1 MRTEQGS
8 IHDSRAI
15 AAIYAEA
22 FPHSTRFFF
31 RKKKPERLSG
41 LLELTFNLVFLW
53 GRTSNRGQ
61 KRPGGQLLGYCLY
74 STGRTPNRALGPAIA
89 TAFRLLFR
97 IGPSEALL
105 LTGNQ
110 LLMIF
115 RRAERAP
122 NGGVG
127 GHALFPS
134 PSTPLSNPRALAPRC
149 CAEHCSAYKK
159 RRSY

>member
-61 KRPGGQLLGYCLY
+61 KRPGGAAFGLLPLF
-74 STGRTPNRALGPAIA
+74 NRADTEPGLRSGDCH
-89 TAFRLLFR
+89 RL
-97 IGPSEALL
+97 
-105 LTGNQ
+105 
-110 LLMIF
+110 
-115 RRAERAP
+115 
-122 NGGVG
+122 
-127 GHALFPS
+127 
-134 PSTPLSNPRALAPRC
+134 
-149 CAEHCSAYKK
+149 
-159 RRSY
+159 

>member
-53 GRTSNRGQ
+53 G
-61 KRPGGQLLGYCLY
+61 GGQAIVAKT
-74 STGRTPNRALGPAIA
+74 TGGGSFWA
-89 TAFRLLFR
+89 TAF
-97 IGPSEALL
+97 IQP
-105 LTGNQ
+105 
-110 LLMIF
+110 
-115 RRAERAP
+115 
-122 NGGVG
+122 G
-127 GHALFPS
+127 GHRTGP
-134 PSTPLSNPRALAPRC
+134 
-149 CAEHCSAYKK
+149 
-159 RRSY
+159 